1 MATAGTKTHASAGT
15 GTVATAGLGLGQAQ
29 ARAGA
34 GAGLMTAGGK
44 SRKEYPPLCNDS
56 GSCEES
62 AMEKMPAPS
71 RPSYKL
77 NDDGH
82 GGEKKGQ
89 PVRSSNVYGGRRG
102 TSPPTSAAN
111 ARGRVTRN
119 SQFPSA
125 GMTAGSGRQKVSPS
139 AATMGIEK
147 LPNESR

>member
-15 GTVATAGLGLGQAQ
+15 GTVATAGSGLGQAR

-71 RPSYKL
+71 CPSCKL
-77 NDDGH
+77 NDEGN
-82 GGEKKGQ
+82 GGEKKGTTCPLIQCLRREKGNISPHLSGQCKRKSDKEQ
-89 PVRSSNVYGGRRG
+89 PVPISWHDSREWETKGI
-102 TSPPTSAAN
+102 PL
-111 ARGRVTRN
+111 
-119 SQFPSA
+119 
-125 GMTAGSGRQKVSPS
+125 SGND
-139 AATMGIEK
+139 GH
-147 LPNESR
+147 